1 MVPTE
6 ICMKITEEQI
16 RELAGIF
23 DDIITSDS
31 DAVTSAFHRLAFLS
45 SLAQQTKEEPGPFS
59 DMITRLDW
67 MEREMTE
74 MKRDIQILQNNGQS
88 DLFTSSDNTTD
99 MTLNLSGIMAGPLSV
114 IGGGSGSTMLGG
126 HNYVNIAPLTSNDI
140 VSLGS
145 MDHSTITLTDT
156 GNNK

>member
-1 MVPTE
+1 MVPAE
-6 ICMKITEEQI
+6 ICMKLTEEQI

-45 SLAQQTKEEPGPFS
+45 SLAQQTKEEPGPFT

-88 DLFTSSDNTTD
+88 DMFTDSDGTTD
-99 MTLNLSGIMAGPLSV
+99 ITLNLSGIMAGPLSV
-114 IGGGSGSTMLGG
+114 IGGSGATMAGSGYSSI
-126 HNYVNIAPLTSNDI
+126 NIQPLTSNDI
-140 VSLGS
+140 VSLTPVDFG
-145 MDHSTITLTDT
+145 TIKLTN
-156 GNNK
+156 GAI

>member
-1 MVPTE
+1 
-6 ICMKITEEQI
+6 MKLTEEQI
-16 RELAGIF
+16 CELAGIF

-31 DAVTSAFHRLAFLS
+31 NAVTSAFHRLAFLS
-45 SLAQQTKEEPGPFS
+45 SLAQQTKEEPGPFT

-88 DLFTSSDNTTD
+88 DMFTDSDGTTD

-114 IGGGSGSTMLGG
+114 IGGSGSMAGSGYSSI
-126 HNYVNIAPLTSNDI
+126 NIQPLTSNDI
-140 VSLGS
+140 VSLTPVDFG
-145 MDHSTITLTDT
+145 TIKLTN
-156 GNNK
+156 GAI

>member
-1 MVPTE
+1 MVLTE

-31 DAVTSAFHRLAFLS
+31 DAVKSAFHRLAFLS
-45 SLAQQTKEEPGPFS
+45 SLAQHTKEEPGPFT
-59 DMITRLDW
+59 DMVTRLDW

-88 DLFTSSDNTTD
+88 DMFSDSNITADLTINYNGT
-99 MTLNLSGIMAGPLSV
+99 MI
-114 IGGGSGSTMLGG
+114 GGSG
-126 HNYVNIAPLTSNDI
+126 HNYSNITIQPLTSNDL
-140 VSLGS
+140 VSLGT
-145 MDHSTITLTDT
+145 MDISTIKLTNGIT
-156 GNNK
+156 

>member
-1 MVPTE
+1 
-6 ICMKITEEQI
+6 MKITEEQI

-31 DAVTSAFHRLAFLS
+31 DAVKSAFHRLAFLS
-45 SLAQQTKEEPGPFS
+45 SLAQQTKEESGPFT
-59 DMITRLDW
+59 DMIAKLDW
-67 MEREMTE
+67 MTREMTE

-88 DLFTSSDNTTD
+88 ELFTDSDGPADITINYGTI
-99 MTLNLSGIMAGPLSV
+99 NLT
-114 IGGGSGSTMLGG
+114 GSGGTMLGG

-145 MDHSTITLTDT
+145 MDLSTITLTDV
-156 GNNK
+156 GNKT

>member
-1 MVPTE
+1 
-6 ICMKITEEQI
+6 MKLTEEQI

-88 DLFTSSDNTTD
+88 DMFTDSDGDTD
-99 MTLNLSGIMAGPLSV
+99 MNMTINLSGIMAGPLSV
-114 IGGGSGSTMLGG
+114 IGSGGTMGGSGYSSI
-126 HNYVNIAPLTSNDI
+126 NIQPLTSNDI
-140 VSLGS
+140 VSLTPVDFG
-145 MDHSTITLTDT
+145 TIKLTNGAT
-156 GNNK
+156 

>member
-31 DAVTSAFHRLAFLS
+31 DAVKSAFHRLAFLS
-45 SLAQQTKEEPGPFS
+45 SLAQQKKEEPGPFS
-59 DMITRLDW
+59 DMIAKLDW
-67 MEREMTE
+67 MTREMTE

-88 DLFTSSDNTTD
+88 DLFTDSNGPAD

-114 IGGGSGSTMLGG
+114 IGGSGGTMLGG

-145 MDHSTITLTDT
+145 IDLSTITLTDV
-156 GNNK
+156 GNKI

>member
-6 ICMKITEEQI
+6 ICMTMTEEQI

-31 DAVTSAFHRLAFLS
+31 DAVKSAFHRLAFLS
-45 SLAQQTKEEPGPFS
+45 SLAQHTKEEPGPFI
-59 DMITRLDW
+59 DMVTRLDW
-67 MEREMTE
+67 MEREMIE

-88 DLFTSSDNTTD
+88 DMFTDSDSPADITINYGAV
-99 MTLNLSGIMAGPLSV
+99 NLT
-114 IGGGSGSTMLGG
+114 GSGGTMLGG

-140 VSLGS
+140 VSLTPVDFG
-145 MDHSTITLTDT
+145 TIKLTNGAT
-156 GNNK
+156 

>member
-1 MVPTE
+1 LVLTE

-31 DAVTSAFHRLAFLS
+31 DAVKSAFHRLAFLS
-45 SLAQQTKEEPGPFS
+45 SLAQHTKEEPGPFT
-59 DMITRLDW
+59 DMVSRLDW

-88 DLFTSSDNTTD
+88 DMFANSPADI
-99 MTLNLSGIMAGPLSV
+99 TLNYTGTMI
-114 IGGGSGSTMLGG
+114 GGSG
-126 HNYVNIAPLTSNDI
+126 HNYSNITIQPLTSNDL
-140 VSLGS
+140 VSLGT
-145 MDHSTITLTDT
+145 MDLSTIKLTNGIT
-156 GNNK
+156 

>member
-1 MVPTE
+1 
-6 ICMKITEEQI
+6 MKITEEQI

-31 DAVTSAFHRLAFLS
+31 DAVKSAFHRLAFLS
-45 SLAQQTKEEPGPFS
+45 SLAQHTKEEPGPFT
-59 DMITRLDW
+59 DMVTRLDW
-67 MEREMTE
+67 MEREMIE

-88 DLFTSSDNTTD
+88 DMFTSNDGATD

-114 IGGGSGSTMLGG
+114 IGGSGGTMLGG

-145 MDHSTITLTDT
+145 MDLSTITLTDV
-156 GNNK
+156 GNKT